1 MDLQQLRIPCLGMKT
16 FYSVA
21 VPDKF
26 LQSYVFGYVF
36 IVLDPDIFL
45 RELDKVF
52 WIRIYFT
59 VCWIRKSRYC
69 TVCSVTVLV
78 YWIQTGFYSVK
89 YPDKEYGNLLHFMRN
104 QFFVI

>member
-26 LQSYVFGYVF
+26 LHSYVFGYVF

-45 RELDKVF
+45 RELDWDKGCV
-52 WIRIYFT
+52 WIRICFQC
-59 VCWIRKSRYC
+59 VGS
-69 TVCSVTVLV
+69 
-78 YWIQTGFYSVK
+78 G
-89 YPDKEYGNLLHFMRN
+89 
-104 QFFVI
+104 

>member
-1 MDLQQLRIPCLGMKT
+1 MDLQQLRIPCLRMKT

-45 RELDKVF
+45 RELDSDKCCV
-52 WIRIYFT
+52 WIRICFQC
-59 VCWIRKSRYC
+59 VGS
-69 TVCSVTVLV
+69 
-78 YWIQTGFYSVK
+78 G
-89 YPDKEYGNLLHFMRN
+89 
-104 QFFVI
+104 